1 MDKAQKQVAE
11 AERQAQSSISKLE
24 KAMAMV
30 DELKSLKTDVA
41 NLKYQT
47 TQSEQQRMT
56 DIQSFESQ
64 KQDLQNQYSKF
75 VESNNKQKADL
86 HSQIAKLRKQLAN

>member
-11 AERQAQSSISKLE
+11 AERYSQSSISKLE

-47 TQSEQQRMT
+47 TQSEQ
-56 DIQSFESQ
+56 
-64 KQDLQNQYSKF
+64 
-75 VESNNKQKADL
+75 
-86 HSQIAKLRKQLAN
+86 